1 MNELKN
7 PPRKKARVVEL
18 RKKLLQQGLDGFIIP
33 HADEYQN
40 EYIPASAERLAWL
53 TGFTGSAGT
62 AVVLQ
67 DEAAIFVD
75 GRYVIQ
81 VHNQVERSV
90 FVPHHFTEWPVHEWL
105 TSGLKPGQ
113 KLGFDPWLHTPNEV
127 EKFQAACERAEAHL
141 IPCEPNPIDAIWS
154 DRPESPMSPAVPHS
168 IQYSGKES
176 SQKREELAR
185 KLKGDRIDAVVLT
198 APDSIA
204 WLLNIRGKDVQHTP
218 LPLSWAIFHSD
229 SSVELF
235 IEQQKVTEALV
246 DHLKPGVS
254 LSSPK
259 EFGPV
264 LDELGKQGL
273 RFLYDTGKSP
283 FWVWDRLRQ
292 AGARLVKGEDPCAL
306 PKACKNEVEIHGAQQ
321 AHIRDGAAVCRF
333 LAWLSRESPE
343 GQVTELMAADYL
355 ESYRRNNTLFQD
367 LSFPTISGA
376 GSNGA
381 IVHYHSTE
389 TTNQPLEPGTLFLVD
404 SGAQYEDGTTDI
416 TRTVAIGTPTA
427 EHRDRYTRVL
437 KGHIALATARFP
449 KGTTG
454 SQLDGFARQPL
465 WEMGMDYDH
474 GTGHGVGSYLGVH
487 EGPQR
492 ISKSPSSVALQP
504 GMIISNEPGYY
515 KTGEYGI
522 RLENLVVVTVCPEKG
537 AERSWLTL
545 ETLTLVPFDHHLI
558 DASILTSK
566 ECDWLNSYHTR
577 VYETLRPLLDQETT
591 SWLRSVT
598 ALI

>member
-7 PPRKKARVVEL
+7 HLGKKERVVAL
-18 RKKLLQQGLDGFIIP
+18 RGKLFQQGLDGFIIP

-40 EYIPASAERLAWL
+40 EYIPACAERLAWL

-81 VHNQVERSV
+81 VQNQVERSV
-90 FVPHHFTEWPVHEWL
+90 FVPHHLTEWPVHEWL
-105 TSGLKPGQ
+105 TSVLKPGQ

-127 EKFQAACERAEAHL
+127 EKFRAACERAEAQL
-141 IPCEPNPIDAIWS
+141 MPCELNPIDVIWS
-154 DRPESPMSPAVPHS
+154 DRPEGSMNPVVPHS

-176 SQKREELAR
+176 GLKREELAR
-185 KLKGDRIDAVVLT
+185 KLKSDRVDAVVLT

-204 WLLNIRGKDVQHTP
+204 WLLNIRGRDVPHTP
-218 LPLSWAIFHSD
+218 LPLSWAILHGD
-229 SSVELF
+229 SSVKLF
-235 IEQQKVTEALV
+235 IDQPKVTSALV
-246 DHLKPGVS
+246 DHMKPGVS

-259 EFGPV
+259 EFGTV
-264 LDELGKQGL
+264 LDELGNQGI
-273 RFLYDTGKSP
+273 RFLYDPGKSP
-283 FWVWDRLRQ
+283 FWVWDRLSQ
-292 AGARLVKGEDPCAL
+292 AGATLVKGEDPCAL
-306 PKACKNEVEIHGAQQ
+306 PKACKNQVEVQGARQS
-321 AHIRDGAAVCRF
+321 HIRDGGAVCRF
-333 LAWLSRESPE
+333 LAWLAREGPE
-343 GQVTELMAADYL
+343 GLVTELMAANVL
-355 ESYRRNNTLFQD
+355 ESYRRDNELFRD

-389 TTNQPLEPGTLFLVD
+389 ETNRRLEPGTLYLVD
-404 SGAQYEDGTTDI
+404 SGAQYVDGTTDI

-437 KGHIALATARFP
+437 KGHIALATAHFP

-454 SQLDGFARQPL
+454 SQLDALARQPL
-465 WEMGMDYDH
+465 WEMGLDYDH

-492 ISKSPSSVALQP
+492 ISKSPNSVALQP
-504 GMIISNEPGYY
+504 GMIVSNEPGYY
-515 KTGEYGI
+515 KAGEYGI
-522 RLENLVVVTVCPEKG
+522 RLENLVVVVDGSDKD

-545 ETLTLVPFDHHLI
+545 ETLTVVPFDKHLI
-558 DASILTSK
+558 ESSILTSK
-566 ECDWLNSYHTR
+566 ECDWLNNYHTR

-591 SWLRSVT
+591 SWLRSATVP
-598 ALI
+598 I

>member
-7 PPRKKARVVEL
+7 HLGKKERVVAL
-18 RKKLLQQGLDGFIIP
+18 RKHLLQQGLDGFIIP

-40 EYIPASAERLAWL
+40 EYIPACAERLAWL

-81 VHNQVERSV
+81 VQHQVDSSV
-90 FVPHHFTEWPVHEWL
+90 WVPHHLTEWPVHEWL

-127 EKFQAACERAEAHL
+127 EKFQAACERAGAYL
-141 IPCEPNPIDAIWS
+141 MPCASNPVDAIWS
-154 DRPESPMSPAVPHS
+154 DRPESPVNPVLPHS
-168 IQYSGKES
+168 IQFSGKDS

-185 KLKGDRIDAVVLT
+185 TLKGDRIDAVVLT

-204 WLLNIRGKDVQHTP
+204 WLLNIRGTDVQHTP
-218 LPLSWAIFHSD
+218 LPLSWAILYSD
-229 SSVELF
+229 SSVKLF
-235 IEQQKVTEALV
+235 LDQQKVTAALV
-246 DHLKPGVS
+246 DHLRPGVS

-259 EFGPV
+259 EFGPG
-264 LDELGKQGL
+264 LEELGKQGFRVL
-273 RFLYDTGKSP
+273 CDSGTSP
-283 FWVWDRLRQ
+283 YWVWDRLRQ
-292 AGARLVKGEDPCAL
+292 AGVTLVKGEDPCVL
-306 PKACKNEVEIHGAQQ
+306 PKACKNEVEIHGARL

-333 LAWLSRESPE
+333 LAWLAKESPK
-343 GQVTELMAADYL
+343 GRMTELMAADYL
-355 ESYRRNNTLFQD
+355 ESSRRNNELFQD

-389 TTNQPLEPGTLFLVD
+389 KTNRRLEPGMLFLVD
-404 SGAQYEDGTTDI
+404 SGAQYIDGTTDI

-437 KGHIALATARFP
+437 KGHIALAAARFP

-454 SQLDGFARQPL
+454 SQLDALARQPL

-492 ISKSPSSVALQP
+492 ISKSPNSVALKP
-504 GMIISNEPGYY
+504 GMILSNEPGYY

-522 RLENLVVVTVCPEKG
+522 RLENLVVVTDCPEIS

-545 ETLTLVPFDHHLI
+545 DTLTVAPFDHHLI

-598 ALI
+598 API